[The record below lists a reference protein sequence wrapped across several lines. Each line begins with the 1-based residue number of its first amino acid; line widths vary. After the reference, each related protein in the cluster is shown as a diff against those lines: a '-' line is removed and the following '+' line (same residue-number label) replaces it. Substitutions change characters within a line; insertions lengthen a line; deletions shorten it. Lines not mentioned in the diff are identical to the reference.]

1 VNSNDFKELARIR
14 LKEARV
20 LLENGCYD
28 GAYYLCGYAV
38 ECALKACIAK
48 QTKRYDFPD
57 KKTVVESYTHDLEKL
72 VSMRLVGM
80 ATPLLDLEQETKTDP
95 KFGVNWNIVK
105 DWKEDSRYK
114 KVAEKDARDLYSAIA
129 DRQHGVLRCIKKY
142 W

>member
-1 VNSNDFKELARIR
+1 MNRNDFRELTRVR

-48 QTKRYDFPD
+48 QTRRYDFPD
-57 KKTVVESYTHDLEKL
+57 KKKVTESYIHDLQKL
-72 VSMRLVGM
+72 VTPAGLQVQLNNEMKSDVAFERNWALVVQWSEESRYQRR
-80 ATPLLDLEQETKTDP
+80 TEQE
-95 KFGVNWNIVK
+95 
-105 DWKEDSRYK
+105 
-114 KVAEKDARDLYSAIA
+114 ARNLYSAIA